1 MSASQ
6 SDSPNRL
13 GEPRTYEEQMLYV
26 LCGLEGRYLLK
37 LLNMR
42 YLPGQASL
50 HASPQ
55 LRAACIISR
64 HPARFSRYILSAACL
79 VLERYDLS
87 IRHDAKL
94 PGFMED
100 YTGIK
105 ASGSPV
111 DEATLANA
119 LGVFYLYRNMLAQAA

>member
-1 MSASQ
+1 
-6 SDSPNRL
+6 
-13 GEPRTYEEQMLYV
+13 
-26 LCGLEGRYLLK
+26 
-37 LLNMR
+37 
-42 YLPGQASL
+42 
-50 HASPQ
+50 
-55 LRAACIISR
+55 
-64 HPARFSRYILSAACL
+64 